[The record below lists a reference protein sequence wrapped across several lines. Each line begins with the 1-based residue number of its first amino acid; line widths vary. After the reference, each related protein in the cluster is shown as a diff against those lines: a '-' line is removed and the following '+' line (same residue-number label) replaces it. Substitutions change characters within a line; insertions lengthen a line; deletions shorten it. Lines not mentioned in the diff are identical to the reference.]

1 MRYIA
6 TGIEKSVNFAAG
18 KIIHFSVAPMKG
30 KPYAALVLS
39 MIFWSFS
46 FVWFKIANRDY
57 DPVAIVFIRLCIAIV
72 FLSGFLWITGRFTPV
87 KKGDRKYF
95 LLLALFE
102 PFFYFLGES
111 FGLTYVSSTVGSVI
125 ISTIPVFAVI
135 FAWVIYRER
144 LKLINYA
151 GVIISFIGV
160 LIFIT
165 SGTGS
170 ITMNP
175 RGLALMLLAVISAVG
190 YNMMLHKLAYDYDPV
205 TIVNIQNIIG
215 AILFL
220 PLFILLDLKDLI
232 STGFVAKSFGSII
245 LLAIFA
251 SCGAFVLFAYS
262 VRHVGIA
269 RANIFSN
276 LIPVCTA
283 IFAFLIVGD
292 RLTVRNGVGMAVV
305 IAGLFLSQA
314 GKNRQTVIDTD
325 FAGRSA

>member
-1 MRYIA
+1 
-6 TGIEKSVNFAAG
+6 
-18 KIIHFSVAPMKG
+18 MKG
-30 KPYAALVLS
+30 RPYAALVLS

-46 FVWFKIANRDY
+46 FVWFKVANVDY
-57 DPVAIVFIRLCIAIV
+57 DPITIVFIRLCIAIL
-72 FLSGFLWITGRFTPV
+72 FLTGFLWITRRFTAI

-95 LLLALFE
+95 FLLALFE
-102 PFFYFLGES
+102 PFLYFLGES

-144 LKLINYA
+144 LKLINYM
-151 GVIISFIGV
+151 GVILSFMGV

-165 SGTGS
+165 NSTGN
-170 ITMNP
+170 IMMNP
-175 RGLALMLLAVISAVG
+175 KGLALMFLAVVSAVG
-190 YNMMLHKLAYDYDPV
+190 YNMVLHRLAHEYDPV

-220 PLFILLDLKDLI
+220 PLFLIFDLKDLLA
-232 STGFVAKSFGSII
+232 TGIVAKSFGAIV
-245 LLAIFA
+245 LLAVFA

-262 VRHVGIA
+262 VRYVGIS

-276 LIPVCTA
+276 LIPVFTA
-283 IFAFLIVGD
+283 VFAFFIIGE
-292 RLTVRNGVGMAVV
+292 RLTLRNGAGMAVV

-314 GKNRQTVIDTD
+314 GKNRNTAVDTD

>member
-1 MRYIA
+1 
-6 TGIEKSVNFAAG
+6 
-18 KIIHFSVAPMKG
+18 MKG
-30 KPYAALVLS
+30 KPYVALVFS

-46 FVWFKIANRDY
+46 FVWFKIANKDY
-57 DPVAIVFIRLCIAIV
+57 DPIAIVFIRLCIAIV
-72 FLSGFLWITGRFTPV
+72 FLSAFLWITGRFTRV

-95 LLLALFE
+95 FLLALFE
-102 PFFYFLGES
+102 PFLYFLGES

-144 LKLINYA
+144 LKLINYL
-151 GVIISFIGV
+151 GVIVSFAGV

-165 SGTGS
+165 NSTGS
-170 ITMNP
+170 IEMNP
-175 RGLALMLLAVISAVG
+175 RGLALMFLAVISAVG
-190 YNMMLHKLAYDYDPV
+190 YNMVLHRLAHQYDPV
-205 TIVNIQNIIG
+205 TIVNMQNIIG

-220 PLFILLDLKDLI
+220 PLFLIFDLKDLMA
-232 STGFVAKSFGSII
+232 TGIVAGSFGSIV

-262 VRHVGIA
+262 VRHLGIA

-276 LIPVCTA
+276 LIPVFTA
-283 IFAFLIVGD
+283 IFAWFIVSD
-292 RLTVRNGVGMAVV
+292 RLTVRNGIGMAVV

-314 GKNRQTVIDTD
+314 GKNRKAVIDTD
-325 FAGRSA
+325 FAGRTA

>member
-1 MRYIA
+1 
-6 TGIEKSVNFAAG
+6 
-18 KIIHFSVAPMKG
+18 MKG
-30 KPYAALVLS
+30 RPYLALVFS

-57 DPVAIVFIRLCIAIV
+57 DPIAIVFIRLCIAIV
-72 FLSGFLWITGRFTPV
+72 FLSSFLWITGKFKKG

-95 LLLALFE
+95 FLLALFE
-102 PFFYFLGES
+102 PFLYFLGES

-144 LKLINYA
+144 LKFINYLGVILSFA
-151 GVIISFIGV
+151 GVII
-160 LIFIT
+160 FIT
-165 SGTGS
+165 NSTGN
-170 ITMNP
+170 IGINP
-175 RGLALMLLAVISAVG
+175 KGLLLMFLAVVSAVG
-190 YNMMLHKLAYDYDPV
+190 YNMVLHRLAHEYDPV

-215 AILFL
+215 AVLFL
-220 PLFILLDLKDLI
+220 PLFLIFDLGDLLA
-232 STGFVAKSFGSII
+232 TGFVAESFGSII
-245 LLAIFA
+245 LLAVFA

-262 VRHVGIA
+262 VRHLGIS

-276 LIPVCTA
+276 LIPVFTA
-283 IFAFLIVGD
+283 IFAFFIVGD

-314 GKNRQTVIDTD
+314 GKNRKAVVDTD
-325 FAGRSA
+325 FAGRTA

>member
-1 MRYIA
+1 
-6 TGIEKSVNFAAG
+6 
-18 KIIHFSVAPMKG
+18 MKG
-30 KPYAALVLS
+30 KPYVALVLS

-46 FVWFKIANRDY
+46 FVWFKIANIDY
-57 DPVAIVFIRLCIAIV
+57 DPVAIIFTRLCIAIV
-72 FLSGFLWITGRFTPV
+72 FLTGFLWITRRFTPV

-165 SGTGS
+165 NSTGS

-175 RGLALMLLAVISAVG
+175 RGLALMFLAVISAVG
-190 YNMMLHKLAYDYDPV
+190 YNMVLHRLAYDYDPV

-220 PLFILLDLKDLI
+220 PLFVFLDLKDFI
-232 STGFVAKSFGSII
+232 STGIIAKSFGAIV

-276 LIPVCTA
+276 LIPVFTA
-283 IFAFLIVGD
+283 IFAFFIVGD

-314 GKNRQTVIDTD
+314 GKNRQAVVDTD

>member
-1 MRYIA
+1 
-6 TGIEKSVNFAAG
+6 
-18 KIIHFSVAPMKG
+18 MKG
-30 KPYAALVLS
+30 KPYFALVLA

-46 FVWFKIANRDY
+46 FVWFKIANRSY
-57 DPVAIVFIRLCIAIV
+57 DPIAIVFIRLCVAIV
-72 FLSGFLWITGRFTPV
+72 FLSGFIWITGRHTHI
-87 KKGDRKYF
+87 KRGDRKYF

-135 FAWVIYRER
+135 FAWVIFREK
-144 LKLINYA
+144 LKLINYLGVILSFV
-151 GVIISFIGV
+151 GVII
-160 LIFIT
+160 FIT
-165 SGTGS
+165 NSTGS
-170 ITMNP
+170 VTLNP
-175 RGLALMLLAVISAVG
+175 KGLALMFLAVISATG
-190 YNMMLHKLAYDYDPV
+190 YNMVLHRLVSDYDPV

-220 PLFILLDLKDLI
+220 PLFLIFDLKGLI
-232 STGFVAKSFGSII
+232 ATGIVLESFGSIL

-262 VRHVGIA
+262 VGHVGIS

-276 LIPVCTA
+276 LIPVFTA
-283 IFAFLIVGD
+283 LFAFLIVGD
-292 RLTVRNGVGMAVV
+292 KLTLRNGIGMMVV

-314 GKNRQTVIDTD
+314 AGKKETVVDVD

>member
-1 MRYIA
+1 
-6 TGIEKSVNFAAG
+6 
-18 KIIHFSVAPMKG
+18 MKG
-30 KPYAALVLS
+30 KPYFALVLA

-46 FVWFKIANRDY
+46 FVWFKIANRSY
-57 DPVAIVFIRLCIAIV
+57 DPIAIVFIRLCVAIV
-72 FLSGFLWITGRFTPV
+72 FLSGFIWITGRHTHI
-87 KKGDRKYF
+87 KRGDRKYF

-135 FAWVIYRER
+135 FAWVIFREK
-144 LKLINYA
+144 LKLINYLGVILSFV
-151 GVIISFIGV
+151 GVII
-160 LIFIT
+160 FIT
-165 SGTGS
+165 NSTGS
-170 ITMNP
+170 VTLNP
-175 RGLALMLLAVISAVG
+175 KGLALMFLAVISATG
-190 YNMMLHKLAYDYDPV
+190 YNMVLHRLVSDYDPV

-220 PLFILLDLKDLI
+220 PLFLIFDLKGLI
-232 STGFVAKSFGSII
+232 ATGIVLESFGSIL

-262 VRHVGIA
+262 VGHVGIS

-276 LIPVCTA
+276 LIPVFTA
-283 IFAFLIVGD
+283 LFAFLIVGD
-292 RLTVRNGVGMAVV
+292 KLTLRNGIGMVVV

-314 GKNRQTVIDTD
+314 AGKKETVVDVD

>member
-1 MRYIA
+1 
-6 TGIEKSVNFAAG
+6 
-18 KIIHFSVAPMKG
+18 MKG
-30 KPYAALVLS
+30 RPYLALVFS

-46 FVWFKIANRDY
+46 FVWFKIANEDY
-57 DPVAIVFIRLCIAIV
+57 DPIAIVFIRLCIAIV
-72 FLSGFLWITGRFTPV
+72 FLSAFLWITGRFIRV

-95 LLLALFE
+95 FLLALFE
-102 PFFYFLGES
+102 PFLYFLGES

-135 FAWVIYRER
+135 FAWIIYRER
-144 LKLINYA
+144 LKLINYL
-151 GVIISFIGV
+151 GVIVSFAGV

-165 SGTGS
+165 NSTGS
-170 ITMNP
+170 IDMNP
-175 RGLALMLLAVISAVG
+175 KGLALMFLAVISAVG
-190 YNMMLHKLAYDYDPV
+190 YNMVLHKLTHQYDPV
-205 TIVNIQNIIG
+205 TIVNMQNIIG

-220 PLFILLDLKDLI
+220 TLFLIFDLREVMA
-232 STGFVAKSFGSII
+232 TGIVAGSFGSIV

-262 VRHVGIA
+262 VKYLGVA

-276 LIPVCTA
+276 LIPVFTA
-283 IFAFLIVGD
+283 IFAWFVVSE
-292 RLTVRNGVGMAVV
+292 RLTVRNGIGMAVV

-314 GKNRQTVIDTD
+314 GKNRKAVVDTD

>member
-1 MRYIA
+1 
-6 TGIEKSVNFAAG
+6 
-18 KIIHFSVAPMKG
+18 
-30 KPYAALVLS
+30 

-46 FVWFKIANRDY
+46 FVWFKIANIDY
-57 DPVAIVFIRLCIAIV
+57 DPVAIIFTRLCIAIV
-72 FLSGFLWITGRFTPV
+72 FLTGFLWITRRFTPV

-165 SGTGS
+165 NSTGS

-175 RGLALMLLAVISAVG
+175 RGW
-190 YNMMLHKLAYDYDPV
+190 
-205 TIVNIQNIIG
+205 
-215 AILFL
+215 
-220 PLFILLDLKDLI
+220 PLC
-232 STGFVAKSFGSII
+232 S
-245 LLAIFA
+245 
-251 SCGAFVLFAYS
+251 
-262 VRHVGIA
+262 
-269 RANIFSN
+269 
-276 LIPVCTA
+276 
-283 IFAFLIVGD
+283 
-292 RLTVRNGVGMAVV
+292 
-305 IAGLFLSQA
+305 
-314 GKNRQTVIDTD
+314 
-325 FAGRSA
+325 

>member
-1 MRYIA
+1 
-6 TGIEKSVNFAAG
+6 
-18 KIIHFSVAPMKG
+18 MKG
-30 KPYAALVLS
+30 KPYVALVFS

-46 FVWFKIANRDY
+46 FVWFKIANKDY
-57 DPVAIVFIRLCIAIV
+57 DPIAIVFIRLCIAIA
-72 FLSGFLWITGRFTPV
+72 FLSAFLWVTGRFTRV

-95 LLLALFE
+95 FLLALFE
-102 PFFYFLGES
+102 PFLYFLGES

-144 LKLINYA
+144 LKLINYLGVIVSFA
-151 GVIISFIGV
+151 GVII
-160 LIFIT
+160 FIT
-165 SGTGS
+165 NSTGS
-170 ITMNP
+170 IDMNP
-175 RGLALMLLAVISAVG
+175 KGLALMFLAVISAVG
-190 YNMMLHKLAYDYDPV
+190 YNMVLHRLAHQYDPV
-205 TIVNIQNIIG
+205 TIVNVQNIIG

-220 PLFILLDLKDLI
+220 PLFLIFDLKDLMA
-232 STGFVAKSFGSII
+232 TGIVAGSFGSIV

-262 VRHVGIA
+262 VRHLGIS

-276 LIPVCTA
+276 LIPVFTA
-283 IFAFLIVGD
+283 IFAWFIVGD
-292 RLTVRNGVGMAVV
+292 RLTVRNGIGMAVV

-314 GKNRQTVIDTD
+314 GKNRKAVVDTD